1 MESDLLEAQP
11 FGLTP
16 KRGEKHESDET
27 TASADRVA
35 KLGSRSYPDRCKRLL
50 LRSRR
55 PPSCRD
61 NRSCGQAHL
70 VVAKK
75 DRSSIHRPRPVSEV
89 FCFGTRSMN
98 AERWHLRP
106 THEPVHE
113 KCEPREPVKFTTSLL

>member
-35 KLGSRSYPDRCKRLL
+35 KLGSGRYPDRCKRLL

-61 NRSCGQAHL
+61 NRSCGQALL

-75 DRSSIHRPRPVSEV
+75 DRSPIHSHVPSQRSFVS
-89 FCFGTRSMN
+89 G
-98 AERWHLRP
+98 P
-106 THEPVHE
+106 DP
-113 KCEPREPVKFTTSLL
+113 